1 MHEMDGPRFFRFVTR
16 LHTYG
21 GAVAATFKR
30 LAAEHAPAAAEAQP
44 TAPAAPRI
52 PEATPASVSVDPH
65 IAELFS
71 FGGM

>member
-1 MHEMDGPRFFRFVTR
+1 MHEMDGPRFFRFASR

-30 LAAEHAPAAAEAQP
+30 LAAEHAPAAPAP
-44 TAPAAPRI
+44 SAPAAPRV
-52 PEATPASVSVDPH
+52 PDATPASVSVDPH

-71 FGGM
+71 FGGA

>member
-1 MHEMDGPRFFRFVTR
+1 MQEMDGPRFFRFASR

-21 GAVAATFKR
+21 GAVSATFKR
-30 LAAEHAPAAAEAQP
+30 LAAEHAPAAPARP
-44 TAPAAPRI
+44 APSVPRI
-52 PEATPASVSVDPH
+52 PDATPASVSADPN